1 MSIEDLAGSLRK
13 ATGGVPPASSG
24 SGASGGGDM
33 PPWLVKFI
41 LLAVGIFILSAFL
54 PIELIVLIAI
64 GYGAL
69 FIYARFFYPNRFLAR
84 VESEV
89 AEEWQQKRTAIY
101 REVGLYPTR
110 DSNSLVSRGYLCPE
124 LGLYVLIAPRST
136 LLQGEEKI
144 PASTHQAAA
153 ESTSEYDTAWRL
165 LSHEEATTIC
175 DKLIEV
181 ADSLN
186 YTITRTGSTIL
197 SKIGGKK
204 AIFEQMEIF
213 EPVIEGVTASEQ
225 RHGEERGFDYDIQY
239 EVDDSDLVSEVTK
252 EININNRFTDRM
264 LTVCADMRQV
274 MDSKAFQRSVTVEE
288 LPGGL
293 SELNKYN
300 TD

>member
-13 ATGGVPPASSG
+13 VTGGVAPAGSG
-24 SGASGGGDM
+24 SGGSGGGSM
-33 PPWLVKFI
+33 PPWLVKLI
-41 LLAVGIFILSAFL
+41 LLAVGIFILSAFF
-54 PIELIVLIAI
+54 PIELIILIAI
-64 GYGAL
+64 GYGSL
-69 FIYARFFYPNRFLAR
+69 FVYARFFYPKRFLDR

-89 AEEWQQKRTAIY
+89 AEEVQQQRTAIY
-101 REVGLYPTR
+101 REVALYPTR
-110 DSNSLVSRGYLCPE
+110 DPNSLVSRGYLCPE

-136 LLQGEEKI
+136 LLQGEEEI

-165 LSHEEATTIC
+165 LSHEEATNIC

-204 AIFEQMEIF
+204 VIFEQMEIF

-225 RHGEERGFDYDIQY
+225 RHGEERGFNYDIQY
-239 EVDDSDLVSEVTK
+239 EVDDSDLVSEVTNK
-252 EININNRFTDRM
+252 ININGGRRM
-264 LTVCADMRQV
+264 LTVCADIRQV